1 MLKSEFSK
9 GNTPPFVHK
18 ILLWMVKPPLKHRR
32 TGAAK
37 DAFSGLLQ
45 CFSGPRHDL
54 ELSAVENF
62 TQVFI
67 GDSNGVCNI
76 YIYNMYNMYIYI
88 YNILYI
94 ILYIYAVYILYI
106 LCVYIYVHINYIFI

>member
-67 GDSNGVCNI
+67 GDSNGVYII
-76 YIYNMYNMYIYI
+76 YI
-88 YNILYI
+88 
-94 ILYIYAVYILYI
+94 
-106 LCVYIYVHINYIFI
+106 